1 MPHVDGKADRLG
13 DCAAQLALPGY
24 EQVAHG
30 AGAIVI
36 FGGSGEHETAAGEIL
51 VAFEPGEP
59 VREQGSE
66 TRQALVLLHGGGNHL
81 LEEKLL
87 RPPERPDLQ
96 VRTLRRAQE
105 LFLEQVVSPAVKQDQ
120 GLPRLR
126 ALFSNWLAWLES
138 NEDLPGGC
146 LMLAASAEYDDRP
159 GPVRDLLVAGQ
170 RELRGAIA
178 KAIRLAIDEGHLKPQ
193 TDPWQLTFELFGI
206 VLAAQHDL
214 RLLGDARVPERA
226 RSALERLIEAHRALY

>member
-1 MPHVDGKADRLG
+1 MRKGEQTR
-13 DCAAQLALPGY
+13 AL
-24 EQVAHG
+24 
-30 AGAIVI
+30 
-36 FGGSGEHETAAGEIL
+36 IL
-51 VAFEPGEP
+51 DEAVAFASQVGLEGLSI
-59 VREQGSE
+59 GSL
-66 TRQALVLLHGGGNHL
+66 A
-81 LEEKLL
+81 
-87 RPPERPDLQ
+87 ERLDMSKSGLFAHFGSKEDLQ

-206 VLAAQHDL
+206 VLAAQHYL
-214 RLLGDARVPERA
+214 RLLGDARALERA
-226 RSALERLIEAHRALY
+226 GDALERLIEAHRGFQFPQETDTIEPQGGRLP